1 VKIALFVLI
10 ILAALATLGVLI
22 RGIVLMASGKDVTG
36 EKQNRMMTM
45 RVGLQAVAI
54 VFVMLFLLL
63 ARGGD

>member
-1 VKIALFVLI
+1 MKTALFVLI

-22 RGIVLMASGKDVTG
+22 RGIYLMASGKDVTG
-36 EKQNRMMTM
+36 QAQNRMMTM
-45 RVGLQAVAI
+45 RVGLQALAI

>member
-1 VKIALFVLI
+1 MKIALFVLI

>member
-1 VKIALFVLI
+1 MKTALFVLI

-36 EKQNRMMTM
+36 EAQNRLMTM